1 MKLITFTL
9 LLIQSNH
16 YQTHHTNIKGCRP
29 GEFNYLDKAAY
40 DPMNKTFMTKS
51 KGIVFQEHLP
61 IGTKVYKRGE
71 EDEEDSGTEGE
82 DGDAE
87 EEEEDSDSDDKHKDK
102 KHKKL
107 TLIYSKSKHGEFYII
122 EKVKCK

>member
-1 MKLITFTL
+1 MKLLALAL
-9 LLIQSNH
+9 LLAQSNR

-40 DPMNKTFMTKS
+40 DPINKTFMTKS
-51 KGIVFQEHLP
+51 RGIVFQEHLP
-61 IGTKVYKRGE
+61 KGTEVHKQDEE
-71 EDEEDSGTEGE
+71 EDGDSGTEDENGGAEVDE
-82 DGDAE
+82 DD
-87 EEEEDSDSDDKHKDK
+87 DSDDKHKD

-122 EKVKCK
+122 EKVMCK